1 MTVTEKVL
9 HDRFHTSLYTDPKI
23 FEAEITRIF
32 ENGWVWVAHESEL
45 PDNGTF
51 KSTVIGRQPVIVTR
65 DQTGAVNVMLNRC
78 RHRAAAVCE
87 LESGKAAR
95 FMCPYHGWTY
105 GLDGRLL
112 AVPYDEGYGENLKKE
127 HFPLYSVRAE
137 SYAGL
142 WFASLDPDVEPL
154 ADFLGE
160 AKHWIDLFLKQ
171 SVDWP
176 LTVIGSHK
184 FEFDG
189 NWKVPLENTTDG
201 YHLPVVHNS
210 YLRFM
215 ESETADRLGQVMRDE
230 ALYCRGLGNGH
241 SVGVF
246 DTSAVDLE
254 GPHQGET
261 PLHYKELE
269 KELLQTMPPE
279 TVARVLR
286 GVGGVGFN
294 LNLFPNVA
302 LSGAFFRELRPI
314 AVDKTEVRH
323 IALGMKGGPAC
334 ANRARLRIHEQF
346 QGPAGLGSSDDREA
360 WERVARGARSGRDAW
375 VMLNRGLNREHII
388 DGRPVSHATDETGMR
403 EVYAR
408 WKKVMADAC

>member
-1 MTVTEKVL
+1 MTVSDKVL
-9 HDRFHTSLYTDPKI
+9 HDRFHTSLYTDAQI

-32 ENGWVWVAHESEL
+32 ENGWVWVAHDSEL
-45 PDNGTF
+45 PDNGAF

-65 DQTGAVNVMLNRC
+65 DQTGAVHVLLNRC

-87 LESGKAAR
+87 LETGKAAR

-112 AVPYDEGYGENLKKE
+112 TVPYDEGYGANLRKE
-127 HFPLYSVRAE
+127 DFPLYSVRAE
-137 SYAGL
+137 RYAGF
-142 WFASLDPDVEPL
+142 WFASLNPDAEPL
-154 ADFLGE
+154 INFLGE
-160 AKHWIDLFLKQ
+160 ATHWIDLFVKQ

-215 ESETADRLGQVMRDE
+215 ESETADRLGQVMRDK

-254 GPHQGET
+254 DLHESET
-261 PLHYKELE
+261 PPHYKGLE
-269 KELLQTMPPE
+269 RELLETLPAK

-286 GVGGVGFN
+286 AVGGVGFN
-294 LNLFPNVA
+294 LNLFPNLA

-323 IALGMKGGPAC
+323 IALGMKGGPAA

-360 WERVARGARSGRDAW
+360 WERVARGAKSGRDAW
-375 VMLNRGLNREHII
+375 VMLNRGLNREQII

-408 WKKVMADAC
+408 WKKVMSDAA

>member
-1 MTVTEKVL
+1 MTVSDKVL
-9 HDRFHTSLYTDPKI
+9 HDRFHTSLYTDAQI

-32 ENGWVWVAHESEL
+32 ENGWVWVAHDSEL
-45 PDNGTF
+45 PDNGAF

-65 DQTGAVNVMLNRC
+65 DQTGAVHVLLNRC

-87 LESGKAAR
+87 LETGKAAR

-112 AVPYDEGYGENLKKE
+112 TVPYDEGYGANLRKE
-127 HFPLYSVRAE
+127 DFPLYSVRAE
-137 SYAGL
+137 RYAGF
-142 WFASLDPDVEPL
+142 WFASLNPDAEPL
-154 ADFLGE
+154 INFLGE
-160 AKHWIDLFLKQ
+160 ATHWIDLFVKQ

-215 ESETADRLGQVMRDE
+215 ESETADRLGQVMRDK

-254 GPHQGET
+254 DLHESET
-261 PLHYKELE
+261 PPHYKGLE
-269 KELLQTMPPE
+269 RELLETLPAK

-286 GVGGVGFN
+286 AVGGVGFN
-294 LNLFPNVA
+294 LNLFPNLA

-323 IALGMKGGPAC
+323 IALGMKDGPAA

-360 WERVARGARSGRDAW
+360 WERVARGAKSGRDAW
-375 VMLNRGLNREHII
+375 VMLNRGLNREQII

-408 WKKVMADAC
+408 WKKVMSDAA

>member
-1 MTVTEKVL
+1 MTLTEKVL
-9 HDRFHTSLYTDPKI
+9 HDRFHTSLYTDAVI
-23 FEAEITRIF
+23 FDAEIARIF
-32 ENGWVWVAHESEL
+32 EGGWVWVAHDSEL
-45 PDNGTF
+45 PENGAF

-65 DQTGAVNVMLNRC
+65 DQKGAVNVLLNRC

-87 LESGKAAR
+87 LETGKASR

-112 AVPYDEGYGENLKKE
+112 AVPYDEGYGENLRKE
-127 HFPLYSVRAE
+127 DFPLFPVRAE
-137 SYAGL
+137 SHAGF
-142 WFASLDPDVEPL
+142 WFASLNPDVEPL
-154 ADFLGE
+154 TDFLGE
-160 AKHWIDLFLKQ
+160 ATHWIDLFVKQ

-176 LTVIGSHK
+176 LTVMGSHK

-246 DTSAVDLE
+246 DTSAVDLDAPNE
-254 GPHQGET
+254 GGTPPHYQA
-261 PLHYKELE
+261 LE
-269 KELLQTMPPE
+269 VELLETMSAK

-294 LNLFPNVA
+294 LNLFPNLA

-323 IALGMKGGPAC
+323 IALGMKGGPAA
-334 ANRARLRIHEQF
+334 ANRARMRIHEQF

-360 WERVARGARSGRDAW
+360 WERVARGAKSGSDAW
-375 VMLNRGLNREHII
+375 VMLNRGLNREVMI
-388 DGRPVSHATDETGMR
+388 DGQKVSHATDETGMR

-408 WKKVMADAC
+408 WKRVMADAR